1 MVGRER
7 VNLAFNKIG
16 EDLMA
21 EEHYRSMME
30 NLYWWGIPT
39 LFRSPIASLEGNSI
53 MCDSISAEGQEEVD
67 IALIGVPHSAGNGTT
82 ERDQHLGPRALRNVS
97 ALQRRVHAP
106 FNLDPWSAAKV
117 VDLGDVPFPRAND
130 NEHCIQQITDF
141 YTRVDAAGARP
152 ISIGGDHSI
161 TGGIVQAL
169 GGGKLAGGEPV
180 CFLHLDAHTDV
191 FTKVD
196 HFLGAK
202 KSAAHWGAYLADQG
216 QVDPTNSMQ
225 IGLRGHARTLDWLQP
240 SYDYGYN
247 VVTMAEYRERGAA
260 DVISQVKEV
269 LNGRPV
275 YITFDLDCLDPTIA
289 PAVSNLEPGEKGF
302 DIDEAVGLLRAVRGF
317 NIVGG
322 DIVCMMPTK
331 DSPNNITAHT
341 AGAIMFEMICL
352 IAEQAR

>member
-1 MVGRER
+1 
-7 VNLAFNKIG
+7 
-16 EDLMA
+16 MA
-21 EEHYRSMME
+21 DEHDRAMME
-30 NLYWWGIPT
+30 NLYWWGVPT
-39 LFRSPIASLEGNSI
+39 LFRCPNEGPL
-53 MCDSISAEGQEEVD
+53 GKD
-67 IALIGVPHSAGNGTT
+67 IALVGVPHSTGNGTT
-82 ERDQHLGPRALRNVS
+82 ERDQHLGPRALRHVS
-97 ALQRRVHAP
+97 AVGRRVHQE
-106 FNLDPWSAAKV
+106 FHLDPWTSV
-117 VDLGDVPFPRAND
+117 GIVDVGDVPFPRAND
-130 NEHCIQQITDF
+130 NEDCIDRITAFFTDI
-141 YTRVDAAGARP
+141 DKAGARP

-169 GGGKLAGGEPV
+169 GGGNISGGEPV

-216 QVDPTNSMQ
+216 QVDPKHSMQ

-247 VVTMAEYRERGAA
+247 VVTMKEFRKRGLT
-260 DVISQVKEV
+260 DVVAQIKEV
-269 LNGRPV
+269 LAGRPV

-302 DIDEAVGLLRAVRGF
+302 DIDEAVGLLHAVRGM

-331 DSPNNITAHT
+331 DHRNQITALT
-341 AGAIMFEMICL
+341 AMSIMFEMICL
-352 IAEQAR
+352 VAENTVRRT

>member
-1 MVGRER
+1 MNDPYQTSV
-7 VNLAFNKIG
+7 
-16 EDLMA
+16 
-21 EEHYRSMME
+21 ME

-39 LFRSPIASLEGNSI
+39 LFRCPNEGP
-53 MCDSISAEGQEEVD
+53 EGKD
-67 IALIGVPHSAGNGTT
+67 IALVGVPHSTGNGTT

-97 ALQRRVHAP
+97 AVSRRMHGG
-106 FNLDPWSAAKV
+106 FQLNPWEVAKI
-117 VDLGDVPFPRAND
+117 VDVGDVPFPRAND
-130 NEHCIQQITDF
+130 NEHCIEQITRFFADI
-141 YTRVDAAGARP
+141 DAAGARP

-169 GGGKLAGGEPV
+169 GGGQITGGEPV

-216 QVDPTNSMQ
+216 DVDPSHSMQ

-247 VVTMAEYRERGAA
+247 VVTMKEFRKRGIDDVVAQVREILA
-260 DVISQVKEV
+260 
-269 LNGRPV
+269 GRPV

-289 PAVSNLEPGEKGF
+289 PGVSNIEAGERGF
-302 DIDEAVGLLRAVRGF
+302 DIDEAVAILHAVRGM

-322 DIVCMMPTK
+322 DVVCMMPTK
-331 DSPNNITAHT
+331 DSPNQITALT
-341 AGAIMFEMICL
+341 AAAVMFEMISMV
-352 IAEQAR
+352 AENAAKGANA